1 MKGHGDPSAIRMP
14 VVLVTPL
21 LAFKKRSTLLA
32 GADEAASGERL
43 EAGIV
48 NRTYF

>member
-21 LAFKKRSTLLA
+21 LAFKKKPTFLE
-32 GADEAASGERL
+32 GADEAASGERP

-48 NRTYF
+48 NRTHF